1 MAGTATETTAQTAA
15 RAAITADRTAE
26 KTPNQPDI
34 TVNITTK
41 HIRKKAPAATI
52 AKSTKRFTQTENGT
66 AYQGVL
72 HPDAICPHIAKPIR
86 NDETCFPPFLFLFS

>member
-72 HPDAICPHIAKPIR
+72 HPDAIRPHILKAKEEWQGIS
-86 NDETCFPPFLFLFS
+86 PPLLFGFV